1 MEQEYFLDVISKK
14 GGHVQYGYVTQRLY
28 FEICLGK
35 EVMNWVVS
43 LKNAEKKWESTNIE
57 NSWPKHAIREERV
70 NNVTDSH
77 VFTQIAP
84 EFSSSGAF
92 LWSLGQALIFITFE
106 VF

>member
-28 FEICLGK
+28 FEICIGK
-35 EVMNWVVS
+35 EVMSWVVS

-57 NSWPKHAIREERV
+57 SFWLKHAIIGERV
-70 NNVTDSH
+70 NNATDSY

-84 EFSSSGAF
+84 EISFSGAF
-92 LWSLGQALIFITFE
+92 FNPRPGRYL
-106 VF
+106 